1 MCFGVI
7 VWGLLRKFICVLVF
21 LSGGTLKLLS
31 GGILCFGAIVWGLL
45 CTVASAFVQ
54 GVKLQLSLCPGV
66 QSSSV
71 FSVQGGTKRPHIAV
85 ATSAVKNMKLCIINA
100 KCTTEY
106 CLRLPS
112 NVSVS
117 RHLRIH

>member
-1 MCFGVI
+1 MFWSNCLGVVAKIYLCLGFFIWGYIEAI
-7 VWGLLRKFICVLVF
+7 VW
-21 LSGGTLKLLS
+21 
-31 GGILCFGAIVWGLL
+31 GILCFGAIVWGLL
-45 CTVASAFVQ
+45 RTVASAFVQ

-100 KCTTEY
+100 KCTIEY